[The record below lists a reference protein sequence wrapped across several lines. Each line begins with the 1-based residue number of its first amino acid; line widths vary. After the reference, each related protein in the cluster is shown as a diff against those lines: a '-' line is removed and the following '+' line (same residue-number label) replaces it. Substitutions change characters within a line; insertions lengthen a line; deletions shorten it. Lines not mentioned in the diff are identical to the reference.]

1 MTKKHVM
8 RSELEAMREPG
19 NALFVAK
26 LTPDADPETILGI
39 RIPLLRKLAKQIM
52 REKNADRF
60 MDDLPHRYLEENL
73 IHVFLINEI
82 KDYDSCMKRL
92 EEFLPYLD
100 CWNVTD
106 AVRPKVIAYH
116 TAETEPVLETW
127 LNSSEPFIVRTA
139 IGLYMAF
146 YLGSAFRKEQA
157 ERIASL
163 RFDHYYVRMMAAWY
177 MATALVKQPDAV
189 MPLFEENR
197 MDVWTHNKA
206 IQKAVESYRVTEEQK
221 AYLKTLRRKGE

>member
-26 LTPDADPETILGI
+26 LMPDADPETILGI

-82 KDYDSCMKRL
+82 KDYDTCMKRL

-106 AVRPKVIAYH
+106 SVRPKGIAAH
-116 TAETEPVLETW
+116 TAETEPVLEAW

-157 ERIASL
+157 ERIAAL

-206 IQKAVESYRVTEEQK
+206 IQKAAESYRVTEEQK

>member
-1 MTKKHVM
+1 MKKHVM
-8 RSELEAMREPG
+8 RTELEAMREPG
-19 NALFVAK
+19 NAMFVAK
-26 LTPDADPETILGI
+26 LTPDSDPETILGI
-39 RIPLLRKLAKQIM
+39 RIPLLRKLAKQII
-52 REKNADRF
+52 REGNADRF

-106 AVRPKVIAYH
+106 SVRPKVIASH
-116 TAETEPVLETW
+116 TAETEPVLEAW
-127 LNSSEPFIVRTA
+127 LNSSEPFIVRTS

-146 YLGSAFRKEQA
+146 YLGDAFRKEQA
-157 ERIASL
+157 ERIAAL

-177 MATALVKQPDAV
+177 MATALVKQPEAV
-189 MPLFEENR
+189 MHLFEENR

-206 IQKAVESYRVTEEQK
+206 IQKAAESYRVAEEQK
-221 AYLKTLRRKGE
+221 AYLKTLRRKDK